1 MNGLSLIGL
10 HLTLLN
16 NIKESIKLMNL
27 GTPIAVGNTAQIFLY
42 ENKIVKVFNDYLP
55 DSEAAYEANKQK
67 YVYSCGLSVP
77 KIVDVTTIEGKQA
90 IIMEHIQG
98 KTIGDLLSENK
109 DQAEYYMNLSVE
121 IQRKIH
127 MKKADALEP
136 MSYKLSRQIESTQ
149 QLTQRQKHALLQKMD
164 DIIYENRLCHGD
176 FHLYNLILAD
186 SNNEVT
192 IIDWVDA
199 SAGDLR
205 ADVYRTYLL
214 YELFSEELAELYLR
228 IYCQTSGLTKD
239 DIFQWAPIIAG
250 ARLSENVS
258 SEKNERLLKIVND
271 YCPI

>member
-1 MNGLSLIGL
+1 
-10 HLTLLN
+10 
-16 NIKESIKLMNL
+16 MNL

-55 DSEAAYEANKQK
+55 HTEATYEANKQK
-67 YVYSCGLSVP
+67 YADSCGLSVP
-77 KIVDVTTIEGKQA
+77 KIIDVRTIEGKQA
-90 IIMEHIQG
+90 IIMEHIHG

-109 DQAEYYMNLSVE
+109 DQAEYYLNLSVE

-127 MKKADALEP
+127 MKEADALEP
-136 MSYKLSRQIESTQ
+136 MSIKLSRQIESTP
-149 QLTQRQKHALLQKMD
+149 QLNKRQKQALLKKMD
-164 DIIYENRLCHGD
+164 SIIYEKRLCHGD
-176 FHLYNLILAD
+176 FHLFNLILSE
-186 SNNEVT
+186 SNNQVT

-214 YELFSEELAELYLR
+214 YEQFSGELAERYLR
-228 IYCQTSGLTKD
+228 LYCQTSGLSKD

-258 SEKNERLLKIVND
+258 SEKNDRLLKIVND
-271 YCPI
+271 YCPT